1 MIGFQIQWLILG
13 IFYLIYFVIEDL
25 VYFIKILLFYE
36 GAPTMD
42 SQADNESKEM
52 LENDI
57 IDVYNDIRNVTI
69 DIYKDLRKKLY
80 LSINN

>member
-1 MIGFQIQWLILG
+1 MN
-13 IFYLIYFVIEDL
+13 
-25 VYFIKILLFYE
+25 
-36 GAPTMD
+36 